1 MLLLISLCTLFYGYK
16 SKDSYL
22 FNRLLRFFCFF
33 LLLAS
38 LSTIAADTTIE
49 DYEINGISGDLKS
62 NVALYLKPLVG
73 EKHTRT
79 LRRYAKNQVENGLK
93 ALGYYSPLV
102 NVDFDKGEREIIV
115 NVERG
120 SATRIESFIVTLN
133 GEAKHD
139 PVIQNVIDELALKQ
153 GDILNHGVYTN
164 AHKKIESALLEL
176 GYFDAKWPA
185 RKFEVSLKKHSAVI
199 TFTINSGVRYQ
210 FGDVLI
216 TNQSPAEKYIRSLA
230 PFKTGKPYK
239 ASFISD
245 YNLELSSTPYFT
257 SVRVYADIPA
267 RKNSQVPI
275 KVDVLHKPANSYEVG
290 GGFNSELGPKIR
302 FKWSKPWI
310 TENGHYFES
319 NLNVAEKQQDIS
331 MAYTIPVNDP
341 NDDLWRVSAGYKL
354 EDELAD
360 DIYSEILTGQLQ
372 RQWLTEHKWV
382 RTAFIRREQETYRIG
397 DGIKRTTEMLLPGI
411 SYARKQSKGGTT
423 PYSGEQ
429 WSISA
434 EFGLDSVLSSTNIV
448 RVQLQHAWLQTYLNK
463 HLVFLKAN
471 LGAML
476 VQNIRTVPYSLRFY
490 AGGDQSVR
498 GFAYHSISPV
508 NDNGDRIGGK
518 YLIATTAEYNYQFA
532 KNWRAAL
539 FVDGGTATNDFSE
552 QFEVGAGFG
561 FRYLT
566 PIGPIRID
574 HAWGLTKESKSTRLS
589 ITIGP
594 EV

>member
-1 MLLLISLCTLFYGYK
+1 MSLICCFLWVH
-16 SKDSYL
+16 SKDDYL
-22 FNRLLRFFCFF
+22 FNQFLKSVICFCLFLSFF
-33 LLLAS
+33 A
-38 LSTIAADTTIE
+38 IAADNKIE
-49 DYEINGISGDLKS
+49 DYEIKGISGELEN

-73 EKHTRT
+73 EKPTRS
-79 LRRYAKNQVENGLK
+79 LRRYAKTQVEDSLK
-93 ALGYYSPLV
+93 ALGYYSP
-102 NVDFDKGEREIIV
+102 NVTIDFNKDERELVATI
-115 NVERG
+115 ERG
-120 SATRIESFIVTLN
+120 SATRIETLNISVN

-139 PVIQNVIDELALKQ
+139 PLIQQVIESLELKQ
-153 GDILNHGVYTN
+153 GDILNHGMYS
-164 AHKKIESALLEL
+164 AAYKKIESVLLEH

-185 RKFEVSLKKHSAVI
+185 RKFEVSLKKHSAII
-199 TFTINSGVRYQ
+199 TFTIESGVRYR

-230 PFKTGKPYK
+230 PFEMGEHYK
-239 ASFISD
+239 ASKIAD
-245 YNLELSSTPYFT
+245 YNLDLSSTPYFT
-257 SVRVYADIPA
+257 SVRVYADISA

-275 KVDVLHKPANSYEVG
+275 KVDVLHKPANSYEIG
-290 GGFNSELGPKIR
+290 GGFNTELGPKVR

-310 TENGHYFES
+310 TEQGHYLES
-319 NLNVAEKQQDIS
+319 NLNIAKKQQDIS
-331 MAYTIPVNDP
+331 MAYTIPVNNP
-341 NDDLWRVSAGYKL
+341 NDDLWRLSAGYKL

-360 DIYSEILTGQLQ
+360 NIYSEILTAQLQ
-372 RQWLTEHKWV
+372 RQWLTEQKWI

-397 DGIKRTTEMLLPGI
+397 DGLERTTEMLLPGV

-448 RVQLQHAWLQTYLNK
+448 RVQLQHAWLRTYLNK

-476 VQNIRTVPYSLRFY
+476 VDDINNVPYSLRFY

-498 GFAYHSISPV
+498 GFAYQSISPE

-552 QFEVGAGFG
+552 QFEIGAGFG

-594 EV
+594 EI